1 MGGYIPS
8 NIWQGGDGQCN
19 HPPQYCERLTIFC
32 LILTN
37 IQTKINRFC
46 SNNSWFL
53 MILAKILPKISP
65 KMQNFGQSGPKN
77 CVFYPSP
84 ALSLHLKVFTKL
96 RHSVFKIQKSSSF
109 WGGHIPPHTHP
120 CARKRAIGA
129 DAPPNYPPPPMFKTD
144 LRPWC
149 RVANYLGQRISMVKF
164 LKLWVGSVSLGIMMG
179 FAILSSK
186 VIQM

>member
-1 MGGYIPS
+1 MANVIIPPPILWKVN
-8 NIWQGGDGQCN
+8 NILPYLDK
-19 HPPQYCERLTIFC
+19 YSDI
-32 LILTN
+32 
-37 IQTKINRFC
+37 INRFC

-109 WGGHIPPHTHP
+109 WGGTSPLRHPPVRASAQLALTRHPIIPPNVQNGSMPLGKDTETIIH
-120 CARKRAIGA
+120 
-129 DAPPNYPPPPMFKTD
+129 D
-144 LRPWC
+144 LIVILIQKIWDLPIIHC
-149 RVANYLGQRISMVKF
+149 CY
-164 LKLWVGSVSLGIMMG
+164 KLPILCFSLLTMT
-179 FAILSSK
+179 
-186 VIQM
+186 